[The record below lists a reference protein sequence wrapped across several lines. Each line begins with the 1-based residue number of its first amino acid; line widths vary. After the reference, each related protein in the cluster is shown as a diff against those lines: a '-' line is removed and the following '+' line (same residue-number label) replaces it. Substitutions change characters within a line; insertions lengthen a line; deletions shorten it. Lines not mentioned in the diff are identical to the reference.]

1 MKYDIWWLLH
11 IDAADRHG
19 HPNNPPN
26 TASGQLLRK
35 NLQELALNA
44 LKGGHFAFCVHPQK
58 EHTDI
63 GHNVE
68 LQQMQIDETQLT
80 IKGLLET
87 IT

>member
-1 MKYDIWWLLH
+1 
-11 IDAADRHG
+11 
-19 HPNNPPN
+19 
-26 TASGQLLRK
+26 
-35 NLQELALNA
+35 LNA
-44 LKGGHFAFCVHPQK
+44 LKRGHFAFCVHPQK

-63 GHNVE
+63 EHNVE